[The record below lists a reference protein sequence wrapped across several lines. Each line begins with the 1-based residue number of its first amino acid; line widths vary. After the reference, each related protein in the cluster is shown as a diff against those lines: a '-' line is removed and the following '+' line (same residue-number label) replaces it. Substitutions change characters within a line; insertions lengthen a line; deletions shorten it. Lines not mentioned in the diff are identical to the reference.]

1 MRKKL
6 VVALGLLISLS
17 FLVGCGDQNLIDQ
30 GKEAIKQG
38 NYEEATAIFKAVSE
52 EDSNEKVEAEG
63 LYDLT
68 YNYVIAT
75 KAYNEFKLDVALDS
89 LSKVEKNKNSELIKD
104 DISKLNQEIS
114 KDKDAIETFKS
125 NMEKVN
131 SLESKGEISKARE
144 LLNTSL
150 ENVAYLGDNAQELID
165 NGTSKLKDLD
175 EKIKKIDQNKKIE
188 SEKNNEEKSMRDKA
202 LETVKNLGV
211 VKKDQYLELKSNEI
225 YDLGDGS
232 LGFIINKYYAP
243 DGKPDPAFICQ
254 YLIDKDTWKVKEV
267 KDGITKELN

>member
-38 NYEEATAIFKAVSE
+38 NYEEATAIFKAAS
-52 EDSNEKVEAEG
+52 EDSSKESVEAEG

-75 KAYNEFKLDVALDS
+75 KAYDEFKLDVALDS
-89 LSKVEKNKNSELIKD
+89 LSKVEENKNSELIQD
-104 DISKLNQEIS
+104 EISKLNQEIS
-114 KDKDAIETFKS
+114 KDKDSLETFKS
-125 NMEKVN
+125 NMDKVN
-131 SLESKGEISKARE
+131 SLESNGEISKARD

-150 ENVAYLGDNAQELID
+150 EDVAYLGDNVQELIE

-175 EKIKKIDQNKKIE
+175 EKIEKINENKKIE
-188 SEKNNEEKSMRDKA
+188 SEKNNEEKAKREKA